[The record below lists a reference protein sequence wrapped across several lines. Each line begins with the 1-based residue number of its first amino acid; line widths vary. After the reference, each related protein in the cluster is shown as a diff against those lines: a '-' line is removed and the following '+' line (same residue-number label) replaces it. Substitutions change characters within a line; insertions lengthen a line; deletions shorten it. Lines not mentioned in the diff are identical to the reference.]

1 MTLGPRIGS
10 CYYVW
15 LTQIGFMCVTFYLIK
30 NQSLCQLNPRFTYP
44 NVRLLSTLG
53 VIVPIFRES
62 GSITS
67 RVGRTGLVAGRI
79 ATWLVYN
86 RSCWFSDLLNPN
98 PQLEESSVYEWDL

>member
-1 MTLGPRIGS
+1 M
-10 CYYVW
+10 
-15 LTQIGFMCVTFYLIK
+15 
-30 NQSLCQLNPRFTYP
+30 
-44 NVRLLSTLG
+44 
-53 VIVPIFRES
+53 PIFRES

-67 RVGRTGLVAGRI
+67 RVGKTGLVAGRI